1 MDISKD
7 SSAWTF
13 KELAQVVRLAELN
26 DTLLDFLQEAYD
38 DPTAYKLDQITLAKW
53 YIKMKEEN

>member
-1 MDISKD
+1 MDSLKD
-7 SSAWTF
+7 SSTWTF
-13 KELAQVVRLAELN
+13 KEHAQVVRLAELN

-38 DPTAYKLDQITLAKW
+38 DPTAYKLDQSALAKW

>member
-1 MDISKD
+1 MDSSKD
-7 SSAWTF
+7 PSSWTV

-38 DPTAYKLDQITLAKW
+38 NSTAYKIDQIALAKW